1 MGHHE
6 CVASGRSPR
15 QRRPPNAATS
25 LADLRGRL
33 RALDPAHLIDVVV
46 DVARADPA
54 LERRLWL
61 AAAQA
66 DDDVAALAEA
76 VERTLAR
83 PGRLDYWRA
92 IRFAEDAGDVA
103 DALVTLVREGRPDEA
118 WPLLERA
125 IAMLLT
131 ALAGADDGSG
141 ALGDLMARL
150 LAGHAA
156 ASVGARRDPRAL
168 AGWLV
173 DFQFGAQEWFA
184 VDIAEYAPALDAVG
198 LDAYRSAV
206 RRRWT
211 DDPTDPQVRSV
222 VENLARYD
230 RDVDTLVAVLGGDL
244 RHAAQYGRLARA
256 LHDIGAENAAVD
268 WAERGLRSHPADPP
282 GAGLRDFLV
291 EAYLRRGGLAEAVRL
306 RREGLRARPCL
317 PAYAA
322 LRKAAKE
329 ADRWPQERAAALAG
343 LRERN
348 PADHVR
354 ALLYEEHDAAGAWAA
369 AARTTAPLDGAVWDD
384 LARRRAVDRP
394 ADALPV
400 LRRRVD
406 EVLAVAG
413 REAYR
418 DAARRLVELR
428 EVSRRAG
435 RLAQFDAFLHE
446 LTERHRRRP
455 SLLAELTG
463 AGLVPA

>member
-1 MGHHE
+1 M
-6 CVASGRSPR
+6 
-15 QRRPPNAATS
+15 S

-33 RALDPAHLIDVVV
+33 RALDPAHLIDLVV
-46 DVARADPA
+46 DAARSDPA
-54 LERRLWL
+54 LERRLRL
-61 AAAQA
+61 AAARA
-66 DDDVAALAEA
+66 DDDVTALAEA
-76 VERTLAR
+76 VERTFAR

-92 IRFAEDAGDVA
+92 IRFAEDAGDAV

-118 WPLLERA
+118 CPLLEHA

-131 ALAGADDGSG
+131 VLPDADDGSG

-156 ASVGARRDPRAL
+156 ACAGARRDPRAL
-168 AGWLV
+168 ADWLV
-173 DFQFGAQEWFA
+173 DFQFGGQEWFT

-206 RRRWT
+206 RRRWAAN
-211 DDPTDPQVRSV
+211 PTHPHVRSV
-222 VENLARYD
+222 IEDLARHD

-256 LHDIGAENAAVD
+256 LHDIGAEEAAVD
-268 WAERGLRSHPADPP
+268 WAERGLRGHPTDPP

-291 EAYLRRGGLAEAVRL
+291 EAYLRRGGRAEAVRL
-306 RREGLRARPCL
+306 RREGLRTRPCL

-329 ADRWPQERAAALAG
+329 ANRWPQERAAALAV
-343 LRERN
+343 LRLRN

-354 ALLYEEHDAAGAWAA
+354 ALLDEEHDSAAAWVA
-369 AARTTAPLDGAVWDD
+369 AARTTAPLDGALWDD
-384 LARRRAVDRP
+384 LARRRAADRP

-400 LRRRVD
+400 LRRRVE
-406 EVLAVAG
+406 EVLSVAG
-413 REAYR
+413 REGYR

-428 EVSRRAG
+428 EVSGRAG
-435 RLAQFDAFLHE
+435 RLAQFDEFLRE